1 MPLIA
6 GKVTPPSPAAGILS
20 GTICANT
27 PSSTSMAR
35 QPTMARAAQAAGG
48 RGLTMVPSGR
58 RISIARAK
66 PSKFGISSLAMHF
79 TMSWTADLT
88 KGDGQLIA
96 PGTSGDVPAQSTIM
110 RSPSTVTVTL
120 SGIGAGSSPSPSR

>member
-1 MPLIA
+1 
-6 GKVTPPSPAAGILS
+6 
-20 GTICANT
+20 
-27 PSSTSMAR
+27 MAR

-48 RGLTMVPSGR
+48 RGLTMVPSGKR
-58 RISIARAK
+58 MSIARVN
-66 PSKFGISSLAMHF
+66 PSKFGISSPAMHF

-96 PGTSGDVPAQSTIM
+96 PGTSGDVPAQSTVM
-110 RSPSTVTVTL
+110 RSPSTVTLTL